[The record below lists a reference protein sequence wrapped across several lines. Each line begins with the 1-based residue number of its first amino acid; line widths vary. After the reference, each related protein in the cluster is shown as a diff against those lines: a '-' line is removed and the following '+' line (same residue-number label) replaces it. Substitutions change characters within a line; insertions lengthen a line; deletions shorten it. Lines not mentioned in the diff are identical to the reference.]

1 MPDQWHL
8 DSTIGRP
15 DKWTNSHLLRRHVA
29 RTAWSSKHGY
39 AECQISHVPVLN
51 LLYDKWSTY
60 QLRALSQGLNCHA
73 LLTESTTHACF
84 ITRFFEAIGHHK
96 IDLLTEATTSFYTH
110 YPSQQRKPSTTEACN
125 ALCHDFI
132 KFILTRKEEA
142 SAMLERKVKQL
153 EAELARQKDLSP
165 ERHKRNSTTPLSPT
179 TTKKARQSPP
189 ASKAMEP
196 TLLDRPLASNAPP
209 DNNGRKVI
217 SWLDSIKKDM
227 EPAYAKKLDTYIADV
242 NKAWHRL
249 SPEKRPS
256 PADLAAKWGLPVE
269 DAAAYSENLNLKLS
283 ATAAYIVAYH
293 TA

>member
-1 MPDQWHL
+1 
-8 DSTIGRP
+8 
-15 DKWTNSHLLRRHVA
+15 
-29 RTAWSSKHGY
+29 
-39 AECQISHVPVLN
+39 VLN

-73 LLTESTTHACF
+73 LLTESAAHACF

-110 YPSQQRKPSTTEACN
+110 YPSQQRKPTTTEACN
-125 ALCHDFI
+125 ALCHDFM
-132 KFILTRKEEA
+132 KFILTRRDEA
-142 SAMLERKVKQL
+142 NATLEQKVKQL
-153 EAELARQKDLSP
+153 EQELAKQKDHSP
-165 ERHKRNSTTPLSPT
+165 ERQKRNATIPLSPT
-179 TTKKARQSPP
+179 STKKARMCPP
-189 ASKAMEP
+189 TSSALEP

-209 DNNGRKVI
+209 DNNTRKVT

-249 SPEKRPS
+249 SPEQRPS
-256 PADLAAKWGLPVE
+256 PKDLAAKWGLPVE
-269 DAAAYSENLNLKLS
+269 DAAIYSDNLNLKLS
-283 ATAAYIVAYH
+283 ATAAFQVAYH